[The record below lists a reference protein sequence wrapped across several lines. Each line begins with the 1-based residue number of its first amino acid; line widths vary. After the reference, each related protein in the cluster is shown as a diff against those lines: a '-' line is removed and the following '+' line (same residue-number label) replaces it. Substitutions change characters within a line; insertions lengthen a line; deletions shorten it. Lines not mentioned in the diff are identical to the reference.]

1 MLSLNKIEYLCYK
14 DASMAEHNLLGNKG
28 EMLAARY
35 LAEQGLAVL
44 EYNWRSGHKEID
56 LVAKERDV
64 LVFVEVKTRSSE
76 VFGNVFDAVTPQKM
90 RNIILA
96 ADAYIQKN
104 MIDLPVRFDVVTI
117 VKEGDT
123 HRIEHVRDAFYP
135 DLE

>member
-1 MLSLNKIEYLCYK
+1 
-14 DASMAEHNLLGNKG
+14 MAQHNLLGNKG

-56 LVAKERDV
+56 LIAKERDV

-76 VFGNVFDAVTPQKM
+76 VFGNATDAVTPQKM
-90 RNIILA
+90 RNLILA

-104 MIDLPVRFDVVTI
+104 KIDLAVRFDVVTI
-117 VKEGDT
+117 IKDGDT
-123 HRIEHVRDAFYP
+123 HRIEHVREAFYP